1 MPEMKRAITGL
12 TRTALAMTVG
22 LLALA
27 SGACGADDEEGGSG
41 TAGPRDRAF
50 LSAMVPHHESAI
62 EMARMARERARR
74 PEIRRVASEIIDAQE
89 LELARMRRI
98 HRRLFDAPLRPDDM
112 AHADLGLSAEEAGM
126 THGDMA
132 ALERARPFERAFID
146 AMIPHHAGAIQMARA
161 VMLEEPDAEVAE
173 LADAIIRAQSQ
184 EIRELNAWRTD
195 WYGRPSPAGGVPKS
209 LPPSGEGGE
218 HDGH

>member
-1 MPEMKRAITGL
+1 MKLEFTGL
-12 TRTALAMTVG
+12 ARTALALSAG
-22 LLALA
+22 LLALGSA
-27 SGACGADDEEGGSG
+27 ACGGGDEEAGSG

-62 EMARMARERARR
+62 EMARMAQERARR
-74 PEIRRVASEIIDAQE
+74 PEIRRVANGIIEAQE
-89 LELARMRRI
+89 GELTRLRQI
-98 HRRLFDAPLRPDDM
+98 HRRLFDAPLEPDDR
-112 AHADLGLSAEEAGM
+112 AHAELGLSAKEAGM

-161 VMLEEPDAEVAE
+161 VMAEEPDAEVAE
-173 LADAIIRAQSQ
+173 LADGIIRAQSQ
-184 EIRELNAWRTD
+184 EIRELNGWRAE
-195 WYGRPSPAGGVPKS
+195 WYGRPSPAGGVPES
-209 LPPSGEGGE
+209 LPPSGASGE